1 MATLRHI
8 LIVILVQIS
17 MISVWGQ
24 NQQIRQQAFA
34 KSYEAEYS
42 VKYTQAI
49 NELKKIYKADDYFLN
64 IRLGWLYYL
73 DKQYATSENYY
84 LKAIKLNP
92 YSIEARFGIIKPYS
106 ARENWE
112 KVKEQYIQILKIDPQ
127 NTVANYWLGVIYY
140 NQKNY
145 TDALKLFEK
154 NVNLYP
160 LDYDSVIMLGW
171 TNLYLGKSNDAK
183 ILFDHALTLR
193 PNDDSA
199 LAGLKLIK

>member
-1 MATLRHI
+1 METLRYI
-8 LIVILVQIS
+8 LIVILLQIG
-17 MISVWGQ
+17 MINISAQ
-24 NQQIRQQAFA
+24 NQQTRQQVFS
-34 KSYEAEYS
+34 KSYEAEYAGR
-42 VKYTQAI
+42 YTQAI

-73 DKQYATSENYY
+73 DKQYATSESYY

-106 ARENWE
+106 AREDWE
-112 KVKEQYIQILKIDPQ
+112 KVKKQYLQILKIDPQ
-127 NTVANYWLGVIYY
+127 NTVVNYWLGVIYY
-140 NQKNY
+140 NQKDHTN
-145 TDALKLFEK
+145 ALKLFEK

-171 TNLYLGKSNDAK
+171 TNLYLGKLNDAK
-183 ILFDHALTLR
+183 LLFDHALTLR
-193 PNDDSA
+193 PNDESA